1 MKFQNIA
8 LILLTLFSISA
19 HAAPINCTVPNGSGH
34 RYALTGG
41 GYGFCQVETCA
52 NPTDEVYK
60 NQCLSAPKVSFL
72 QSNSL
77 VTGSERHMIIKAT
90 LTRPS
95 VSGAHV
101 NLSSSASSASLADF
115 QLISAQAQ
123 FLAGS
128 TVSEPIIIQLH
139 NNNSSQP
146 NRTISISF
154 ANDGSAS
161 GLSTTSASPIV
172 IAIADTPAALQ
183 PIVAQ
188 IKSPS
193 DQSLPASMESSVG
206 SVPMKLTLSRP
217 ASQLFPTKL
226 KITIG
231 SQVSSVMLPAKA
243 QSISFSAP
251 LPGVIS
257 SPQTLSV
264 SVLGSGIS
272 AAVIIGL
279 NPPPPPP
286 PASGMCQITFPG
298 PNAASSFDSSYI
310 VQSANSPD
318 AVMNGGVN
326 LTSLECATLQAESQ
340 NYNMLRSGGPEYDI
354 RGDSCT
360 FADSSDYKYFIMTPN
375 HRPNECTNIETKF
388 DTSDSIFTNYGDF
401 SNF

>member
-77 VTGSERHMIIKAT
+77 VTGSERQMIIKAT

-206 SVPMKLTLSRP
+206 SVPMKLTLSSKFR
-217 ASQLFPTKL
+217 
-226 KITIG
+226 
-231 SQVSSVMLPAKA
+231 
-243 QSISFSAP
+243 
-251 LPGVIS
+251 
-257 SPQTLSV
+257 
-264 SVLGSGIS
+264 
-272 AAVIIGL
+272 
-279 NPPPPPP
+279 N
-286 PASGMCQITFPG
+286 ASGKGSVNFFLSP
-298 PNAASSFDSSYI
+298 SSGSYI
-310 VQSANSPD
+310 IPANPIGFSSWLWNQCGSYYRIKSTSAST
-318 AVMNGGVN
+318 
-326 LTSLECATLQAESQ
+326 TSLWHV
-340 NYNMLRSGGPEYDI
+340 PDH
-354 RGDSCT
+354 
-360 FADSSDYKYFIMTPN
+360 FPW
-375 HRPNECTNIETKF
+375 P
-388 DTSDSIFTNYGDF
+388 
-401 SNF
+401 